1 MFFRSFLFDT
11 NLGLDCIVI
20 ELKLFNLIGLY
31 SGNLHRNK
39 SVWVDHLRYDVL
51 VDFDKKLREES
62 EESLLERYYTYWCK
76 NERKYKS
83 IKIKS
88 MIDSGY
94 ANILRWLLKV
104 ELITVME

>member
-1 MFFRSFLFDT
+1 M
-11 NLGLDCIVI
+11 
-20 ELKLFNLIGLY
+20 
-31 SGNLHRNK
+31 HRNK

-94 ANILRWLLKV
+94 ANILR
-104 ELITVME
+104 